1 MRASSSVSRVWAF
14 SGDGDRCVIDISV
27 TIVMAESAMTK
38 VQMRCFEIMSVGFGC
53 SAGVVEVCFAAL
65 PIGSLEVVYAVAG
78 YAVEVQSHDGV
89 GEHVSLFFGEVVGA
103 GDDLREG
110 AFTALADGVPDL
122 AV

>member
-1 MRASSSVSRVWAF
+1 
-14 SGDGDRCVIDISV
+14 
-27 TIVMAESAMTK
+27 
-38 VQMRCFEIMSVGFGC
+38 IMSVGFGC
-53 SAGVVEVCFAAL
+53 SAGLVEVCFATL

-122 AV
+122 AVRAVSFDAAVGQAPVRRERCEVE